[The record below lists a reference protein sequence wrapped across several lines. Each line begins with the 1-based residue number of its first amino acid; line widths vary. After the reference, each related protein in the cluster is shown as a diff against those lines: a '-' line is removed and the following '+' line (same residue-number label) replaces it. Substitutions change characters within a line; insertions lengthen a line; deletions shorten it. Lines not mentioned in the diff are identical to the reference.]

1 MFHIEVGETKETGIV
16 NCIKHSAYRL
26 SYKQAAFLNK
36 FLSQFIKINKKPSLF
51 HYFFLFYSFMFLA
64 FAMKYRNNPNFRS
77 AHG

>member
-36 FLSQFIKINKKPSLF
+36 FLSQFIKINKKT
-51 HYFFLFYSFMFLA
+51 
-64 FAMKYRNNPNFRS
+64 
-77 AHG
+77 